1 MVNFDRRTYLK
12 NLEEVIKSA
21 DASAAEASTEIAP
34 VKRRLQEGGLTYNYT
49 LQDATAAMAALHAL
63 VCKATPIDQA
73 ACAETSATLGVP
85 VKEAFEPI
93 FTASDPSNTGSLNT
107 INGGAYKDEDIAIAV
122 VLSVSRI
129 DRP

>member
-1 MVNFDRRTYLK
+1 MKDFNQLAYLK
-12 NLEEVIKSA
+12 TLEEVIKSA

-63 VCKATPIDQA
+63 VCKGQA
-73 ACAETSATLGVP
+73 ACAETSATLGVT

>member
-1 MVNFDRRTYLK
+1 MKDFNQLAYLK
-12 NLEEVIKSA
+12 TLEEVIKSA

-63 VCKATPIDQA
+63 VCKEPEAS
-73 ACAETSATLGVP
+73 CAETSATLGVT

-122 VLSVSRI
+122 ALSVSRI
-129 DRP
+129 DRPKA